1 MESTL
6 LSRVLELQLC
16 SVVLMLSPIFPNEV
30 FIDLKVGGYENFDFF
45 FTVLTYEALKIK
57 RLALYYSY

>member
-1 MESTL
+1 MNNH
-6 LSRVLELQLC
+6 VQLC